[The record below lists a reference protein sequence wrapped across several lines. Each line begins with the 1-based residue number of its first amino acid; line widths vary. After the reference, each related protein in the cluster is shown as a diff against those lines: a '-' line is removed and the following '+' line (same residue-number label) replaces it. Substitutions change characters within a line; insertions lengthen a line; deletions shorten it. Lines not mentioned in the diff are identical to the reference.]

1 MSRELSEMYRSLA
14 ADADAREL
22 GVPDVLRH
30 QADRRARLRAAGSTL
45 AVALVVVGVAVGTQ
59 VVAPQSATVP
69 SPAGTPTPS
78 APPSASP
85 SPSVTGG
92 SASPPV
98 SPTTPGRSPGTTA
111 TSPGVTGAAQPRTPT
126 SIPDRA
132 FFRLAAANQI
142 GIAPE
147 FRDLEVLPNLCGARY
162 SSEAAIVQRR
172 TRNVVYKLPQNPGE
186 GYVPDGTYTHSITI
200 YRAGRADDL
209 LDELRR
215 AVRDCPQQERPGD
228 NAPVLSRQRLL
239 TDTRYGDESVLFE
252 VRSPGQDING
262 DPTGVEDVRLIRAI
276 RVGDVVTIL
285 WEQGWENTSSQRAQ
299 VDADSVRAAAAVK
312 VWLG

>member
-1 MSRELSEMYRSLA
+1 MSRELSELYRSLA
-14 ADADAREL
+14 ADADARDL
-22 GVPDVLRH
+22 GVPEVLRH
-30 QADRRARLRAAGSTL
+30 QTDRRARLRVAGSTL

-59 VVAPQSATVP
+59 VVAPQAATVP
-69 SPAGTPTPS
+69 SPAGTPTAP

-92 SASPPV
+92 SVSPPV
-98 SPTTPGRSPGTTA
+98 SPTPPGRSPGTTA

-126 SIPDRA
+126 GIPDRA

-147 FRDLEVLPNLCGARY
+147 FRDLEVLPDLCGARY
-162 SSEAAIVQRR
+162 SSEGAIVQRR
-172 TRNVVYKLPQNPGE
+172 TRNVVYKLPQNPGA
-186 GYVPDGTYTHSITI
+186 GHVPDGTYTHSITI

-228 NAPVLSRQRLL
+228 SAPVLSRQRLL

-252 VRSPGQDING
+252 MRRPELDVNG

-276 RVGDVVTIL
+276 RVGDVVTTL

-299 VDADSVRAAAAVK
+299 VDADSARAVAAVK

>member
-1 MSRELSEMYRSLA
+1 MSRELSEMYQSLA
-14 ADADAREL
+14 ADADARDL
-22 GVPDVLRH
+22 GVPDLLRQ
-30 QADRRARLRAAGSTL
+30 QADRRARLRAAGSTV
-45 AVALVVVGVAVGTQ
+45 AVALVVVGVVIGTQ
-59 VVAPQSATVP
+59 VVGPPPVTVP
-69 SPAGTPTPS
+69 SPAGTPTP
-78 APPSASP
+78 PPVSP

-92 SASPPV
+92 SPSPPV

-111 TSPGVTGAAQPRTPT
+111 TSPGVTGSPQPRTPT

-147 FRDLEVLPNLCGARY
+147 FRDLDVLPGLCGATFP
-162 SSEAAIVQRR
+162 SEAAIVQRR
-172 TRNVVYKLPQNPGE
+172 ARNVVYKLPQNPGE

-209 LDELRR
+209 LDELRQ
-215 AVRDCPQQERPGD
+215 AVRDCPQQERSGGS
-228 NAPVLSRQRLL
+228 APVLGRQRLL
-239 TDTRYGDESVLFE
+239 ADSGYGDESVLFE
-252 VRSPGQDING
+252 MRSPGQDING
-262 DPTGVEDVRLIRAI
+262 DPTGVQDVRLIRAI

-299 VDADSVRAAAAVK
+299 VDADSARAAAAVK

>member
-1 MSRELSEMYRSLA
+1 MYRSLA
-14 ADADAREL
+14 ADADARDL

-59 VVAPQSATVP
+59 VVAPQSAPVP
-69 SPAGTPTPS
+69 SPAGTLTPTASPS
-78 APPSASP
+78 VSP

-92 SASPPV
+92 SPSPPA
-98 SPTTPGRSPGTTA
+98 SPTTPGRSSGTTA
-111 TSPGVTGAAQPRTPT
+111 TPPGVTGTPPPRTPT

-132 FFRLAAANQI
+132 FFKLAAANQI

-147 FRDLEVLPNLCGARY
+147 FRDLDVLPGLCGADY
-162 SSEAAIVQRR
+162 PSEAAIVQGR
-172 TRNVVYKLPQNPGE
+172 TRKVVYKLPQNPGE

-215 AVRDCPQQERPGD
+215 AVRDCPQQERSGG
-228 NAPVLSRQRLL
+228 NAQVLSRQRLFA
-239 TDTRYGDESVLFE
+239 DSGYGDESVLFE
-252 VRSPGQDING
+252 MRSPGQDING
-262 DPTGVEDVRLIRAI
+262 DPTGVEDVRLVRAI

-299 VDADSVRAAAAVK
+299 VDGDSRRAVAAIRA
-312 VWLG
+312 WLG